1 MQILSDM
8 LSRLNCR
15 SRRFLAISLAAC
27 VLCVIAYAAIPDTG
41 GVIHGCYK
49 RNSGTLR
56 VIDDAVAQCD
66 NSETPI
72 QWNQTGPQGIPGPQ
86 GSPAPPRL
94 LTVATET
101 GTFGRM
107 FDCGAPVRSVPFV
120 KQSATSRLRI
130 TYHDDAY
137 AALFGEPGHAD
148 PEIVTQIL
156 IDGAYPSPAQI
167 YSRVSNTDRNAA
179 TLINFTIFGYA
190 DGIAAGPH
198 TLTSHY
204 EVSAFSVDCY
214 RGNDYAIEIEEIA
227 Q

>member
-1 MQILSDM
+1 MQTLTDM
-8 LSRLNCR
+8 LSRLNRR

-27 VLCVIAYAAIPDTG
+27 VLCVIAYAAIPDSG

-49 RNSGTLR
+49 SNNGTLR
-56 VIDDAVAQCD
+56 VIDTAVTQCD

-72 QWNQTGPQGIPGPQ
+72 QWSQTGPQ

-94 LTVATET
+94 LTVASET

-107 FDCGAPVRSVPFV
+107 FDCGAAVRSVPFV
-120 KQSATSRLRI
+120 KRSDTSRLRI

-137 AALFGEPGHAD
+137 AALFGVPGGAD
-148 PEIVTQIL
+148 PEIITQVL
-156 IDGAYPSPAQI
+156 IDGAYPSPAPI
-167 YSRVSNTDRNAA
+167 YSRVSNADSNAA
-179 TLINFTIFGYA
+179 TVVNFTIFGYA

-198 TLTSHY
+198 TLTSRY
-204 EVSAFSVDCY
+204 EVSAFSADCY
-214 RGNDYAIEIEEIA
+214 RGNDYAIEIEEIS

>member
-1 MQILSDM
+1 MQTLTDM
-8 LSRLNCR
+8 LSRLNRR

-27 VLCVIAYAAIPDTG
+27 ILCVIAYAAIPDTA

-49 RNSGTLR
+49 RNNGTLR
-56 VIDDAVAQCD
+56 VIDDAVTQCD

-72 QWNQTGPQGIPGPQ
+72 QWSQTGPQGIPGPQ

-101 GTFGRM
+101 GTFGQIG
-107 FDCGAPVRSVPFV
+107 CGSTVRSVDFV

-130 TYHDDAY
+130 TYHDDTY
-137 AALFGEPGHAD
+137 AALFGQPGQAD
-148 PEIVTQIL
+148 PEIRTHVL
-156 IDGAYPSPAQI
+156 IDGAYPSPAPI
-167 YSRVSNTDRNAA
+167 YSRVANSDSNAA
-179 TLINFTIFGYA
+179 TVVNFTIFGYA

-198 TLTSHY
+198 TLTSRY
-204 EVSAFSVDCY
+204 EVSAFSADCY
-214 RGNDYAIEIEEIA
+214 RGNDYAIEIEEIS